1 MFLWRIRPREALE
14 QETVGGHGEGPG
26 TQTAQGRTHRRLFKR
41 SHPHTGDNWKLL
53 ALSPVIDPLHPR
65 PLKGAPPLTAPQI
78 NCGVQPG
85 DRASSLA
92 HL

>member
-1 MFLWRIRPREALE
+1 MERDQALR
-14 QETVGGHGEGPG
+14 Q
-26 TQTAQGRTHRRLFKR
+26 HRDA
-41 SHPHTGDNWKLL
+41 HTGASSNGVIPIQGMSNWKLL

-65 PLKGAPPLTAPQI
+65 PLKGALPLTAPQI

-85 DRASSLA
+85 GRASSLA